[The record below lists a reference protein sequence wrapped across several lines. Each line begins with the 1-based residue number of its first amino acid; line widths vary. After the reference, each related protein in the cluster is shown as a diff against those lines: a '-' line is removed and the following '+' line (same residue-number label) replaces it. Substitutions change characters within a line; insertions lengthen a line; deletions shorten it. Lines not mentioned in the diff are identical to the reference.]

1 MFGSIVLKQFQSAV
15 ILPIIILCLQDC
27 MASSIS
33 IAYIVKPE
41 KFWEKQ
47 KTSVGSSKYKFEVQL
62 IFKL

>member
-1 MFGSIVLKQFQSAV
+1 MLGSIVLDQLQSVV
-15 ILPIIILCLQDC
+15 ILLIIILCLQDC

-47 KTSVGSSKYKFEVQL
+47 KTSVGSSKYKFEVRL
-62 IFKL
+62 MFKL